1 MMDARRRLL
10 DTWLPEALLQAQQT
24 TGWSLRSGELSPA
37 SSDASFRRYFRWH
50 DGQHSLIIMDAPP
63 PQEDVRPFMRI
74 AALLAEAGVHTP
86 AILAADPA
94 QGFLLLE
101 DLGTHTYL
109 ESIQAGVSD
118 AELERMYAGAIA
130 VLIRWQLASRPGELP
145 EYDEAVLRRELQL
158 FPDWFVRSEEHTS
171 ELQSRPHLVCRLLLE
186 KKKK

>member
-1 MMDARRRLL
+1 
-10 DTWLPEALLQAQQT
+10 
-24 TGWSLRSGELSPA
+24 
-37 SSDASFRRYFRWH
+37 RRYFRWH

-109 ESIQAGVSD
+109 ESIHAGVSD

-130 VLIRWQLASRPGELP
+130 GRIRGQQACCPGERR
-145 EYDEAVLRRELQL
+145 EYDDSELRSVLQL
-158 FPDWFVRSEEHTS
+158 FAYWFVTHLQQR
-171 ELQSRPHLVCRLLLE
+171 ELCAEQVADWGALCRPL
-186 KKKK
+186 